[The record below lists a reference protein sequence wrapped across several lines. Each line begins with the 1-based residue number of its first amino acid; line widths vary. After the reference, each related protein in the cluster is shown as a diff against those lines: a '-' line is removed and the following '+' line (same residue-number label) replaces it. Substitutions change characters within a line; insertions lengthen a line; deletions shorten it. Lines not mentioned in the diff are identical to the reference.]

1 MKKTYYFVALTAVM
15 GMTASVLATDT
26 AAPADPAAAKV
37 QQFNTQFAAMDS
49 ASAVQAA
56 TALVACAPGT
66 ERLTVAVAAVDSI
79 AHTHTMALVQAV
91 GAIVAKSPEMAGD
104 IAAEAARIHPDEA
117 LSITRAA
124 VHASPSQAGRIVESV
139 LFFAPS
145 QYQEVAEAALEYAP
159 ASSSEVLRAVSVS
172 NLAIKPYIDQALD
185 RGQGI
190 GAESARQVLKMAVRS
205 ERAKSRNELNLTGVQ
220 IAQNNSLY
228 GGSVGAQ
235 AGIKPLNVGA
245 INATAPG
252 MAPSAEFMPTPHA
265 VVTVTAPVPTV
276 SSVSA
281 TSQEPPGGHVYSKP

>member
-15 GMTASVLATDT
+15 GMTASVLATDS
-26 AAPADPAAAKV
+26 AAPADSAAAKV

-56 TALVACAPGT
+56 TSLVVGASGS

-91 GAIVAKSPEMAGD
+91 GAIAAKSPETAVD
-104 IAAEAARIHPDEA
+104 LAAEAARIHPDEA
-117 LSITRAA
+117 LAITRAA
-124 VHASPSQAGRIVESV
+124 VHACPAQAGRIVESV

-145 QYQEVAEAALEYAP
+145 QYQAVAEAALEYAP
-159 ASSSEVLRAVSVS
+159 ASSSDVLRAVSVS

-190 GAESARQVLKMAVRS
+190 GAESARQVLKMAVRG
-205 ERAKSRNELNLTGVQ
+205 ERAKSRNQLNLTGVQ

-235 AGIKPLNVGA
+235 AGIKPLNVGSLNASASA
-245 INATAPG
+245 I
-252 MAPSAEFMPTPHA
+252 APSAEFMPTPHG
-265 VVTVTAPVPTV
+265 VTTVTTPVQTVSTV
-276 SSVSA
+276 SS
-281 TSQEPPGGHVYSKP
+281 TSPEPPGGHVYSKP